1 MIVLPNSFERYL
13 NNLRIYTSLSIIKHG
28 ILRRH
33 LYNLRKIHLA
43 EAFLY
48 KNNKE
53 SINLKLLTFNI
64 LCCVKTVKNFN
75 FKIDLKKNVIINKN
89 LYVILLLML
98 SLNSSSINVKFK
110 NGIIIKGKCE
120 IKNTQKLILFLN
132 GHSFFDIKTK
142 KFLIYIPCKT
152 TTLPPVPTISQ
163 WELIFDKFS
172 IFNLFFE

>member
-1 MIVLPNSFERYL
+1 MIDLPNSFERYL

-28 ILRRH
+28 VLPRH
-33 LYNLRKIHLA
+33 LNNLRKICLA

-48 KNNKE
+48 KNHKE
-53 SINLKLLTFNI
+53 SINLKLLTFNV

-75 FKIDLKKNVIINKN
+75 FKINLHKNVIISKN

-98 SLNSSSINVKFK
+98 SLDSSFINVKLK
-110 NGIIIKGKCE
+110 NGITIIGKGE
-120 IKNTQKLILFLN
+120 IKNSQKIILFLN
-132 GHSFFDIKTK
+132 GYSFFDIKTK
-142 KFLIYIPCKT
+142 KFLVYIPCKT
-152 TTLPPVPTISQ
+152 TTLPPNPTISQ